1 MHSCLSGS
9 EHRKLRDSVNGCCPW
24 VVRLS
29 TQVLDELA
37 NSVELMDPEQVVA
50 ISKRAIDA
58 GTDPAEVV
66 EKGIA
71 KGLRRVG
78 ERFERGEAFLT
89 DLVGAATAAKEALDR
104 ILRPAM
110 EKSRQSQPSLAK
122 VVLGTVSGDIH
133 DIGKN
138 IVGAMLFASGFEVV
152 DLGTDVSIDAFA
164 TRSSELEAKIV
175 GASALLS
182 TTLPVQREII
192 KEFAKR
198 KIRDRCKLLVGG
210 APATDG
216 WAKQIGADGY
226 APNAVEA
233 VKLAKTVLGLT

>member
-1 MHSCLSGS
+1 
-9 EHRKLRDSVNGCCPW
+9 
-24 VVRLS
+24 
-29 TQVLDELA
+29 
-37 NSVELMDPEQVVA
+37 MDPEQVVA
-50 ISKRAIDA
+50 IARRAMDA
-58 GTDPAEVV
+58 GMDPADIV

-71 KGLRRVG
+71 RGLRRVG

-89 DLVGAATAAKEALDR
+89 DLVGAATAAKEALEG

-110 EKSRQSQPSLAK
+110 EKSRTTQRSLARA
-122 VVLGTVSGDIH
+122 VLGTVSGDIH

-152 DLGTDVSIDAFA
+152 DLGTDVSVDVFV
-164 TRSSELEAKIV
+164 TRSSEVRARIV

-198 KIRDRCKLLVGG
+198 NIRDRHKLLVGG
-210 APATDG
+210 APATES
-216 WAKQIGADGY
+216 WAKEIGADGY

-233 VKLAKTVLGLT
+233 VKLAKSLLGLA